1 MEESRFFMEK
11 IGRDAG
17 RRDGHQKPLACWP
30 GNRWKKPSLGWPS
43 MQRDP
48 VCMERRGWGGGGTA
62 PTVCIREGEQTEEM
76 ASGILLKTPMRGHR
90 WLESAV

>member
-43 MQRDP
+43 MHLQFAL
-48 VCMERRGWGGGGTA
+48 EK
-62 PTVCIREGEQTEEM
+62 ESKQ
-76 ASGILLKTPMRGHR
+76 KR
-90 WLESAV
+90 WLPASC

>member
-48 VCMERRGWGGGGTA
+48 VCMERQGGQHLQFALEKGS
-62 PTVCIREGEQTEEM
+62 RQ
-76 ASGILLKTPMRGHR
+76 KR
-90 WLESAV
+90 WLPASC